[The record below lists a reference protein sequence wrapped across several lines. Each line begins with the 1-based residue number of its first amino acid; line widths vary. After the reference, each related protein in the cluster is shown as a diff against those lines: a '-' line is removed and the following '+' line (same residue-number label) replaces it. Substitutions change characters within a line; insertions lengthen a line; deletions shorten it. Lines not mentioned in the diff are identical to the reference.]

1 MQVAFWVANPK
12 SLNESNLQPRHLL
25 ITRQPNQNH
34 QMKETCTQEM
44 RVAYDESCSHH
55 DKKSWKHLAPNTKSL
70 KMKAPQETRNSKS
83 WQDPKQLARKA
94 TLIMTI
100 PNTKSLNESTPSNL
114 HPRQISSWPYLKQ
127 LAPKATLIMT
137 GTVNPKSLNESKLH
151 PRQLSSWQHPKQL

>member
-1 MQVAFWVANPK
+1 MLLRVYSNYVRNLRNYSGKVVPRVFPSCWKVLAFDQIQFDAYCAAVWRRFEATFKLRPSNSQHDSTP
-12 SLNESNLQPRHLL
+12 SNLHA
-25 ITRQPNQNH
+25 RQL
-34 QMKETCTQEM
+34 
-44 RVAYDESCSHH
+44 S
-55 DKKSWKHLAPNTKSL
+55 SWLY
-70 KMKAPQETRNSKS
+70 
-83 WQDPKQLARKA
+83 
-94 TLIMTI
+94 